1 MHRITEDEIGNLLKL
16 DYDSFLET
24 IVTQLISLCDE
35 KNLLKD
41 FLESLDNEIKVDVLR
56 TLRNLKLNSILDD
69 EGS

>member
-24 IVTQLISLCDE
+24 IVAQLISLCDE

-41 FLESLDNEIKVDVLR
+41 FLESLDSEIKVDVLR

>member
-1 MHRITEDEIGNLLKL
+1 MRRITEDEIGNLLKL

-24 IVTQLISLCDE
+24 IVVQLISLCDE

-41 FLESLDNEIKVDVLR
+41 FLESLDSEVKEDVLR
-56 TLRNLKLNSILDD
+56 TLRNSKLNSILDD